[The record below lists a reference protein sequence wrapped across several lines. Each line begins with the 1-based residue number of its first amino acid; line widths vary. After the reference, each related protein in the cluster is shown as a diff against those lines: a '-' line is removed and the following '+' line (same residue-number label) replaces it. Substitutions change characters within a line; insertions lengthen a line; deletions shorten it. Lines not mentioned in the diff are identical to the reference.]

1 MALHAR
7 QERNPFLA
15 TQAGQCVGRWRKTPE
30 VSLTTPTQRRSVQP
44 PKEEVAA
51 AARIC
56 RETGCTTVLSQYNA
70 TAWCGLHS
78 RRDWR
83 ATREP
88 RRRSAPIAGPPDEG
102 ADEW

>member
-1 MALHAR
+1 VWAGRAQIEEGL
-7 QERNPFLA
+7 LA
-15 TQAGQCVGRWRKTPE
+15 TRTP
-30 VSLTTPTQRRSVQP
+30 RRTIEARENGLSAP
-44 PKEEVAA
+44 
-51 AARIC
+51 RIC

-83 ATREP
+83 ANREP
-88 RRRSAPIAGPPDEG
+88 RRRSESATVPDDDT